1 MKLLQ
6 NLKLEMAHIII
17 DVANHNP
24 MQMMAKDLMKQFAR
38 SWTFIL
44 EDKVISHNYHGYVKF
59 KPSTY

>member
-1 MKLLQ
+1 
-6 NLKLEMAHIII
+6 MAHIII